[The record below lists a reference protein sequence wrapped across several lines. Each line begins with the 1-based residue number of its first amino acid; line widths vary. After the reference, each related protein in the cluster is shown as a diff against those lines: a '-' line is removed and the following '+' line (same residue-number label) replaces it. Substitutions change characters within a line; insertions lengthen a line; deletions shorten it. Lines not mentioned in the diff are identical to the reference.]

1 MMAVRD
7 FLNSFHLGSA
17 SGWDLFIILVFL
29 IAVLVYGFFL
39 GRNRMIMIL
48 LSSYFSLTIVQAI
61 PWERLSSLGWLGM
74 GEEPSSSL
82 RILIFLGIILLFYF
96 LIPRSVLSSTLRI
109 RKRGNASWI
118 QLFILSI
125 VQIGLLAM
133 VILSFLPSESTNILN
148 SSVKKIFIGTEAQFV
163 WLVLP
168 VLTMVL
174 IRRRK
179 NIEKK

>member
-1 MMAVRD
+1 MAIRD

-17 SGWDLFIILVFL
+17 SGWDIFIILVFL
-29 IAVLVYGFFL
+29 IAVLIYGLFL
-39 GRNRMIMIL
+39 GRNRMIVIL

-61 PWERLSSLGWLGM
+61 PWGNLTSFTWLGIE
-74 GEEPSSSL
+74 EEPASSL
-82 RILIFLGIILLFYF
+82 RILIFLGIIVLFYF
-96 LIPRSVLSSTLRI
+96 LVPRSVLSSTLRI

-125 VQIGLLAM
+125 VQVGLLAM
-133 VILSFLPSESTNILN
+133 VILSFLPNENINLLD
-148 SSVKKIFIGTEAQFV
+148 SSVKKIFIGAEAQFV

-174 IRRRK
+174 IRKKK
-179 NIEKK
+179 NLDKKK

>member
-1 MMAVRD
+1 MAIRD
-7 FLNSFHLGSA
+7 FLNSFHIGSA

-29 IAVLVYGFFL
+29 VAVFVYGFFL
-39 GRNRMIMIL
+39 GRNRMIVLL

-61 PWERLSSLGWLGM
+61 PWERLSSLGWLGI
-74 GEEPSSSL
+74 GQEPSSSL

-96 LIPRSVLSSTLRI
+96 LVPRSVLSSTLRI

-133 VILSFLPSESTNILN
+133 VILSFLPNQIISNLN
-148 SSVKKIFIGTEAQFV
+148 SSIKKIFIGPEAQFV

-174 IRRRK
+174 IRRKK

>member
-1 MMAVRD
+1 MLIRD
-7 FLNSFHLGSA
+7 FLNSFHIGSA
-17 SGWDLFIILVFL
+17 SGWDLFIIFVFL

-39 GRNRMIMIL
+39 GKNRMIVIL

-61 PWERLSSLGWLGM
+61 PWENLVSFGWLGI

-109 RKRGNASWI
+109 KKRGDASWI

-133 VILSFLPSESTNILN
+133 VILSFLPSENTSDLN
-148 SSVKKIFIGTEAQFV
+148 SSVKKIFIGSEAQFV

-168 VLTMVL
+168 VLVTVL